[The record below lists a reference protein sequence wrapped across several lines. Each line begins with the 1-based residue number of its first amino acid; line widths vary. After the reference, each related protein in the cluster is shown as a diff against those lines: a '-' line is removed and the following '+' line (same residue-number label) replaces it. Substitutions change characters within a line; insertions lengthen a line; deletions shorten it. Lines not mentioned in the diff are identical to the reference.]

1 MKRYYKIIVYIFYSE
16 WNQIYVNQFG
26 FCDIAFLF
34 DILWKVETHLLS
46 VFIDK
51 LSTCATRKYLL
62 DSLMNGSWQSL
73 KYGMNARHKLEFSFS
88 LMFLLLLSGLAPTA
102 LNKRLFPFILR
113 EIESS
118 VSFLLILEIYS
129 DHRNG
134 SRSFFFHLAFHR
146 RRSNKVASPDSI
158 IP

>member
-26 FCDIAFLF
+26 FCGIAFLF
-34 DILWKVETHLLS
+34 DILWKVETHSILLS

-51 LSTCATRKYLL
+51 LSTYATRKYLL

-88 LMFLLLLSGLAPTA
+88 FSLMFLLLLSGLAPTA
-102 LNKRLFPFILR
+102 LNKRLFPFILT

-134 SRSFFFHLAFHR
+134 TRSFFPSWL
-146 RRSNKVASPDSI
+146 P
-158 IP
+158 PQT